1 MSAQQLHPVSNG
13 ASKVDR
19 YAHRDGQPNMR
30 RQEQAAIDT
39 EFAAITK
46 DVVRELG
53 PVFSPQFGEVF
64 VVGQVRKALNEL
76 RGSVCAESLPEMVA
90 RLACH
95 RLTARLTN

>member
-1 MSAQQLHPVSNG
+1 LSAQQLHRVSN
-13 ASKVDR
+13 VDR
-19 YAHRDGQPNMR
+19 YGHRDGQPNVGSR
-30 RQEQAAIDT
+30 PEQVSIDA

-64 VVGQVRKALNEL
+64 VVGQVRKAINEL